1 MRHFLKETDFSLQ
14 EAAEIFEWAQRF
26 KAQRKQCPQA
36 LDRES
41 WGLLFYKSSTRTRV
55 SFEVGVHELGG
66 QAVVLNAQ
74 QTQLGR
80 GESTAD
86 TARVLGRYLQGLVIR
101 TFEHSIVQA
110 FAEHAGVPI
119 VNGLTDFLHPCQ
131 LYTDLFTLLER
142 WSPDGHIDLSALRGK
157 KVAFLG
163 DSASNMANSWI
174 LAAAYFGLELRL
186 AGPKGFEPGSDI
198 QQQLAEDGLE
208 KNYHFTTDAL
218 EAASGADALYTDVW
232 VSMGDEAEAQTRK
245 ERMLP
250 YQVNAALMQA
260 AKADA
265 YFMHCLP
272 AHAGEEVTQ
281 AVLDSPQSIIFDE
294 AENRLHTQKAILA
307 KLAELNAN

>member
-1 MRHFLKETDFSLQ
+1 MRHFLKETDFSLP
-14 EAAEIFEWAQRF
+14 EAAEIFEWAQHF

-80 GESTAD
+80 GESTGD

-101 TFEHSIVQA
+101 TFEHSIVHA

-119 VNGLTDFLHPCQ
+119 VNGLTDFTPCQ

-142 WSPDGHIDLSALRGK
+142 WSPDGHIDLNALRGK
-157 KVAFLG
+157 SGLLG

-198 QQQLAEDGLE
+198 QQQLAENGLE

-245 ERMLP
+245 ERMQP
-250 YQVNAALMQA
+250 YQVNAALMQV

-307 KLAELNAN
+307 KLAELNAH

>member
-1 MRHFLKETDFSLQ
+1 MRHFLKETDFSRQ
-14 EAAEIFEWAQRF
+14 EAAEIFELAQSF

-110 FAEHAGVPI
+110 FAAHAGVPI

-142 WSPDGHIDLSALRGK
+142 WSPAGSIDLNALRGK

-174 LAAAYFGLELRL
+174 LAAAYFGLELHL

-245 ERMLP
+245 ERMQP

-281 AVLDSPQSIIFDE
+281 AVLDSPQSVIFDE
-294 AENRLHTQKAILA
+294 AENRLHAQKAILA
-307 KLAELNAN
+307 KLAELNAQ